1 MHPIACAAELP
12 ERRTVIAA
20 ANLALKFV
28 LELAAFAALAVWGA
42 TIGDGVIQVLVAV
55 AAPLT
60 AIVLWGV
67 FAAPKS
73 SSRLSTAPR
82 VAFELAVFGLA
93 VAALAAAGKGGAAI
107 VLAAAVAVNFLLLAR
122 FGQLES

>member
-12 ERRTVIAA
+12 KRRTVIAA

-42 TIGDGVIQVLVAV
+42 TVGDGAVQVLVAV

-73 SSRLSTAPR
+73 SSRLSTGPR
-82 VAFELAVFGLA
+82 VAFELTVFGLA
-93 VAALAAAGKGGAAI
+93 VVALAAAGHDGAAI
-107 VLAAAVAVNFLLLAR
+107 VLAVAMTVNFLLLAR
-122 FGQLES
+122 LGQLES

>member
-12 ERRTVIAA
+12 ERRTAIAA
-20 ANLALKFV
+20 ASLALKFV

-42 TIGDGVIQVLVAV
+42 TVGDGVVQVLVAV

-73 SSRLSTAPR
+73 SSRLSTGPR
-82 VAFELAVFGLA
+82 VAFELAVFALA
-93 VAALAAAGKGGAAI
+93 AVALAAAGDGVAAI
-107 VLAAAVAVNFLLLAR
+107 VLAVAVAVNFILLAR